1 MPATG
6 YCWPLGSRHLH
17 RGLRYEDPFFS
28 KALET
33 APVNARFTHFTRGKK
48 TSCRSQNKTE
58 CPGACLHPTNT
69 GRSASWG
76 SHQKEKQDPGSAVQH
91 PPPRH
96 ELSLVRGQSLGRAL
110 KSTDQRYGHVLR
122 APSVVVTTGTSFGG
136 FGRAH
141 SLRGQQGWLWA
152 QGSWERKAAPM
163 VGKGQVGTEAPW
175 STRILP

>member
-1 MPATG
+1 MPDS
-6 YCWPLGSRHLH
+6 PILH
-17 RGLRYEDPFFS
+17 GE
-28 KALET
+28 
-33 APVNARFTHFTRGKK
+33 KK

-96 ELSLVRGQSLGRAL
+96 ELSLVRGQSPGRAL

-163 VGKGQVGTEAPW
+163 VGKGQVGTAAPW